1 MKRTPVKFKT
11 HRPLTA
17 LQLLDKFAEIQAL
30 CNDVA
35 TMVAQIKRGIR
46 RNSLSQ
52 ESVLETLSNI
62 EKALKT

>member
-11 HRPLTA
+11 HRPIAT

-35 TMVAQIKRGIR
+35 TMVAQIKIGIR

-52 ESVLETLSNI
+52 EQIVQNLTEI